1 MGIKYIILLIIFG
14 LFLLSCTT
22 TEPPDKEDPP
32 DPVVI
37 PSLALTEDDTHCVE
51 SWLKLSADSLELP
64 AELVLWQYN
73 PTGDSVSMFINIA
86 ANDTLLH
93 IDSLLPDK
101 EYSFIAAFPEPD
113 SLHPSSNIVTVTT
126 MDTTSHDFT
135 FDMLTFGGEYGSCAL
150 YDCAIIDENNIW
162 AVGEITIGD
171 SVGSGYSTYNA
182 VHWDGN
188 EWRLKRIPYY
198 YGSSIIYG
206 GIYAIEAFSEN
217 DIWFGLGNLI
227 HWDGVE
233 YTPVSNGPGFNSL
246 INAMWG
252 TGSDNLYIVGNEGNI
267 ARYNGAEWIALASG
281 TTLNINDIWGD
292 YNEKTGQWEILAVAS
307 NILQSYDKEVLIIQN
322 NSVQKI
328 NKNGIE
334 WTLSSVWFECERK
347 YYVVGSGIY
356 QKKELTDNIWDD
368 NSEDIITEYHV
379 DKIRAN
385 ELNDLF
391 VAGAFGEFLHFN
403 GSSWKSYQNIIGQ
416 LYGSYYSIDIKND
429 LIVAVG
435 YESSKALL
443 LAGLR

>member
-1 MGIKYIILLIIFG
+1 MRIASFFIS
-14 LFLLSCTT
+14 LFLTLFIFSCTT

-37 PSLALTEDDTHCVE
+37 PSLTLTEDDTHCVE

-73 PTGDSVSMFINIA
+73 PAGDSISILINIA
-86 ANDTLLH
+86 TNDTLLH
-93 IDSLLPDK
+93 IDSLWPDK

-135 FDMLTFGGEYGSCAL
+135 FDMLTFGGDYGSCAL

-198 YGSSIIYG
+198 YGSSTIYG
-206 GIYAIEAFSEN
+206 GIYAIEAFGEN

-227 HWDGVE
+227 HWDGME

-267 ARYNGAEWIALASG
+267 ARYNGAEWTALASG

-292 YNEKTGQWEILAVAS
+292 YNEKTREWEILAVAS
-307 NILQSYDKEVLIIQN
+307 NTTIKETNSILKISGLTVNHIN
-322 NSVQKI
+322 NVGLPWSLKSI
-328 NKNGIE
+328 
-334 WTLSSVWFECERK
+334 WFSSERK
-347 YYVVGSGIY
+347 YYSCGDGLYYIRNSGEY
-356 QKKELTDNIWDD
+356 WLKDTLF
-368 NSEDIITEYHV
+368 ITLYKN
-379 DKIRAN
+379 KIRGDN
-385 ELNDLF
+385 LNDVF
-391 VAGAFGEFLHFN
+391 VCGAYGLLSHFN
-403 GSSWKSYQNIIGQ
+403 GANWQHFVDDIIPSFSGSYNSVDFKENII
-416 LYGSYYSIDIKND
+416 
-429 LIVAVG
+429 VTVG
-435 YESSKALL
+435 RINTKAIIT
-443 LAGLR
+443 AGIR